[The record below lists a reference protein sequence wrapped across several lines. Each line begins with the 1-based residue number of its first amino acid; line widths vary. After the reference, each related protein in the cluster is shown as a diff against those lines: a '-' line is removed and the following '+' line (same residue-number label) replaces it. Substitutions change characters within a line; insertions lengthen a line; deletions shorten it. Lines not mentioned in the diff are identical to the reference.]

1 VARRCGIVVM
11 TMHKLTAGA
20 GYRYLLRSIATG
32 DCQSTGADPVA
43 VYYTESGNPPGR
55 WFGRGLAGLGAV
67 GSTSAPGLPAGTV
80 VDEEAM
86 ARLFGHGAD
95 PLTGTALGRAYRTTT
110 SPADRIAAAVAAL
123 PAGMAAQARADAVEA
138 ITRVE
143 LAKDTSRAVAGF
155 DLTFTVMKSVSTLWA
170 LADPVTRQAVHA
182 AHAAAVSQ
190 AVGFLEDRALFT
202 RTGVDGCRQE
212 STGGAL
218 AAAFD
223 HWDSRTGDPNL
234 HTHVVLANKVQGPDS
249 AWRSV
254 DSRALHHAVVAVS
267 EAYEAFLVDEI
278 ARRLSVTWGWR
289 GRGVRRSPAFELA
302 GIDDELLAVFSQRSG
317 QIDEAMTAQVTRFMA
332 THGRGPNRI
341 EITRLRQQVTR
352 ATRPVKKVQPL
363 RDLLTR
369 WRHQAQQATG
379 RTAEELTAQ
388 VLRGSQVRPVRVGDV
403 SGVAIETLAN
413 RALAGVRE
421 RRATWTRWNVLAE
434 TTRLTKGL
442 LAASPDDRLAILDT
456 ITDAVLA
463 RCVSLEAPEVLTA
476 TRRYARPDGGSV
488 FDRPGE
494 HTFTDQVILDAEQRL
509 LTAAA
514 DTTGPTARV
523 LDEAL
528 TLPGTNRGLADDQE
542 SAVRQVATSGRRV
555 DLLVGPAGSGK
566 TTTLAAL
573 RRAWEREHGR
583 GSVIGLAP
591 SSTAAA
597 NLAGALGIACENTAK
612 WLHESTGPGATT
624 RAIVTEQLIAMRGD
638 LVGPRS
644 LGRLRT
650 IDTALLGL
658 DRERR
663 RWAMSSGQLVIVD
676 EASLAGTL
684 DLDDLAR
691 QAVAADAKL
700 LLVGDHAQLS
710 AVDAGGA
717 LGLLADRTGGAQLR
731 TLWRFTHP
739 WEVVATTALRVGS
752 PRVLDDYDDAG
763 RIHAGPGESMLEDAY
778 AAWSADVAAG
788 YTTILL
794 APDAATV
801 AALNTRAHNDR
812 VQDGL
817 VAPEGTT
824 TRVGVAIGVGDR
836 IVTRLNDRHLTRP
849 GGFVRNGDLWDVQSV
864 DVDGSLIV
872 VPARTVLA
880 RRGVVGTA
888 GSDDDI
894 AVVLPA
900 AYVAE
905 SVDLAYAT
913 TTHRAQGITVD
924 RAHVLA
930 HAGMTRENLYV
941 AMTRGRDAN
950 HVYVAVDNLDA
961 DCDELPDP
969 HAALDAHDVLAT
981 ILATTGAEQSAT
993 ATIAARQD
1001 EAASLRRLEPIRRSL
1016 YADAAEARW
1025 SSRLEALGV
1034 EPGVVDAIAKSPD
1047 AGRLYAALDRV
1058 ALISDEPLRDVRR
1071 LVADLDAQ
1079 ADPTPR
1085 LRAAAQQWLQ
1095 RHAPDNHDVPAVR
1108 DATGL
1113 DPDGQALL
1121 DQIDRLVD
1129 DRVRALTDAVLD
1141 ERPDWLELFG
1151 PEPAN
1156 PLARDAWLGEIVA
1169 TVAHVDTA
1177 RPSVPPVPAAAPVAA
1192 ISR

>member
-1 VARRCGIVVM
+1 MVM

-20 GYRYLLRSIATG
+20 GYRYLLRNIATG
-32 DCQSTGADPVA
+32 DCQRPGADSVTA
-43 VYYTESGNPPGR
+43 YYTESGNPPGR
-55 WFGRGLAGLGAV
+55 WIGRGLAGLGDT
-67 GSTSAPGLPAGTV
+67 GSTSAPGLAVGTV
-80 VDEEAM
+80 VDEQAM
-86 ARLFGHGAD
+86 ARLFGHGTD
-95 PLTGTALGRAYRTTT
+95 PLTGAALGRAFRTTT

-123 PAGMAAQARADAVEA
+123 PDGMDAKARAEAVEA

-143 LAKDTSRAVAGF
+143 LAKDTPHAVAGF

-170 LADPVTRQAVHA
+170 LADPATRQAVHA
-182 AHAAAVSQ
+182 AHAAAVGQ
-190 AVGFLEDRALFT
+190 AVEFLQDRALFT

-212 STGGAL
+212 STRGGM

-234 HTHVVLANKVQGPDS
+234 HTHVVLANKVQGVDG

-267 EAYEAFLVDEI
+267 EVYEAFLVDEVS
-278 ARRLSVTWGWR
+278 RRLPVTWAWR
-289 GRGVRRSPAFELA
+289 PRGARRSPAFELA
-302 GIDDELLAVFSQRSG
+302 GLDDELLAAFSQRSG

-332 THGRGPNRI
+332 THGRGPNRV
-341 EITRLRQQVTR
+341 EIIRLRQQAAR
-352 ATRPVKKVQPL
+352 ATRPAKTVQPL
-363 RDLLTR
+363 RDLLAR
-369 WRHQAQQATG
+369 WRQRAQQTTG
-379 RTAEELTAQ
+379 RTPAELTAA
-388 VLRGSQVRPVRVGDV
+388 VLAGSRTRPLRAD
-403 SGVAIETLAN
+403 GVPGAVVEHLAD
-413 RALAGVRE
+413 RALVGVRE

-442 LAASPDDRLAILDT
+442 IAATPTDRLTILDQ
-456 ITDAVLA
+456 ITDAVLT
-463 RCVSLEAPEVLTA
+463 RCVNLEAPAVFTA
-476 TRRYARPDGGSV
+476 TGRYARHEGGSV

-514 DTTGPTARV
+514 DSTAPTARV
-523 LDEAL
+523 LDETAAL
-528 TLPGTNRGLADDQE
+528 AGTDRRLADDQE
-542 SAVRQVATSGRRV
+542 AAVRHVAGSGRRI

-612 WLHESTGPGATT
+612 WLHESTGPGAAG
-624 RAIVTEQLIAMRGD
+624 RAAISQRLVAMRDG
-638 LVGPRS
+638 LVGPHH

-663 RWAMSSGQLVIVD
+663 RWTMSPGMLVVVD

-684 DLDDLAR
+684 ALDDLAR
-691 QAVAADAKL
+691 QAAAANAKL

-717 LGLLADRTGGAQLR
+717 FGLLADRTGGAQLR
-731 TLWRFTHP
+731 TLWRFTNP
-739 WEVVATTALRVGS
+739 WEAAATAALRAGNA
-752 PRVLDDYDDAG
+752 RVLDDYDDAG

-778 AAWSADVAAG
+778 TAWSADVAAG

-801 AALNTRAHNDR
+801 TALNNRAHNDR

-817 VAPEGTT
+817 VTPDGTT
-824 TRVGVAIGVGDR
+824 TRAGIVAGVGDR
-836 IVTRLNDRHLTRP
+836 IVTRLNDRHLSRP
-849 GGFVRNGDLWDVQSV
+849 GGFVRNGDLWDVHAV
-864 DVDGSLIV
+864 DADGSLTV
-872 VPARTVLA
+872 VPAHTVLA
-880 RRGVVGTA
+880 RRGLVGTA
-888 GSDDDI
+888 GSDDEV

-900 AYVAE
+900 GYVAE
-905 SVDLAYAT
+905 NVDLAYAT

-930 HAGMTRENLYV
+930 HTGMTRENLYV

-950 HVYVAVDNLDA
+950 HLYLAVDTLDT
-961 DCDELPDP
+961 DCDTLPDP
-969 HAALDAHDVLAT
+969 HAALDARDILTT
-981 ILATTGAEQSAT
+981 ILATTGAEQSAI
-993 ATIAARQD
+993 ATIAAKQD
-1001 EAASLRRLEPIRRSL
+1001 EATSLHRLEPIRRSL
-1016 YADAAEARW
+1016 YADAAQARW
-1025 SSRLEALGV
+1025 TSRLEALGV
-1034 EPGVVDAIAKSPD
+1034 EPDVVESIATSPD
-1047 AGRLYAALDRV
+1047 AGRVYAALDRV
-1058 ALISDEPLRDVRR
+1058 ALVSDEPSEDVRQ
-1071 LVADLDAQ
+1071 LVADLDGK
-1079 ADPTPR
+1079 ADPIGQLNTAAR
-1085 LRAAAQQWLQ
+1085 AWLRH
-1095 RHAPDNHDVPAVR
+1095 HAPDFHDVPAVR

-1113 DPDGQALL
+1113 DPDARALL
-1121 DQIDRLVD
+1121 AQIDRLVD

-1141 ERPDWLELFG
+1141 AQPDWLERLG

-1156 PLARDAWLGEIVA
+1156 PLARDAWLGEIAA
-1169 TVAHVDTA
+1169 TVAHTDTL
-1177 RPSVPPVPAAAPVAA
+1177 RPTAPVPAAAPAAA